1 MQVYEVIPVARNR
14 AAPETLSYFSTKK
27 NARGD
32 LVKTNFRGREIFAVI
47 KNASELSGRKAELKR
62 GTFRLKPLKSL
73 WLQNFLPEDFF
84 EILRRLSREF
94 LLPEGL
100 ILSRLLPKPIF
111 SKKVKIPLPSQKSP
125 KRIHQKSA
133 FRGSAEE
140 RLRHYRGLIREHLA
154 RKKSLMLLSPRI
166 ETLKLLAAE
175 LGRGIEDYSFIFHSE
190 IPAGKYLGSWNRA
203 LTLPH
208 PVLILGTGQV
218 LSLDRPDLETLI
230 IDEEGSRL
238 WREWEGTPFDF
249 REAARIIAEAK
260 GLKLIFADEILR
272 LETFWQSEAGLL
284 EALAPLLTR
293 IQSPVETKL
302 LEIGPAQDGF
312 SWLSKELRAE
322 LEESIFKNEKILL
335 FANRKGYGSFTLC
348 QDCNRALLC
357 PACSVPLVL
366 HGLKREERKFFCH
379 HCLGSLTVPERC
391 PHCLSWKLK
400 EFGLGVE
407 KIQEEFQKLFPKS
420 ENALFA
426 TESVLYHPELAF
438 DLTAIVSLDH
448 LFSIPDFRINE
459 RIFRLIS
466 ELKARTRRKL
476 ILQTRIS
483 ENKLFQD
490 ALAGSISG
498 FYQGEIKGRENFRY
512 PPFVKLVKL
521 TKEDKNYAALKKNQE
536 EALGLLKDC
545 KPLSFPA
552 FLERIKKRYRW
563 NIVLK
568 IPPGGWPPEEKL
580 ENLLK
585 NLALA
590 GWELIVDPESII

>member
-1 MQVYEVIPVARNR
+1 
-14 AAPETLSYFSTKK
+14 
-27 NARGD
+27 
-32 LVKTNFRGREIFAVI
+32 
-47 KNASELSGRKAELKR
+47 
-62 GTFRLKPLKSL
+62 
-73 WLQNFLPEDFF
+73 
-84 EILRRLSREF
+84 
-94 LLPEGL
+94 
-100 ILSRLLPKPIF
+100 
-111 SKKVKIPLPSQKSP
+111 
-125 KRIHQKSA
+125 
-133 FRGSAEE
+133 
-140 RLRHYRGLIREHLA
+140 
-154 RKKSLMLLSPRI
+154 
-166 ETLKLLAAE
+166 
-175 LGRGIEDYSFIFHSE
+175 
-190 IPAGKYLGSWNRA
+190 
-203 LTLPH
+203 
-208 PVLILGTGQV
+208 
-218 LSLDRPDLETLI
+218 
-230 IDEEGSRL
+230 
-238 WREWEGTPFDF
+238 
-249 REAARIIAEAK
+249 
-260 GLKLIFADEILR
+260 
-272 LETFWQSEAGLL
+272 WQSETGLL
-284 EALAPLLTR
+284 EALTPLLTR

-302 LEIGPAQDGF
+302 LEVGPAQDGF

-379 HCLGSLTVPERC
+379 HCLGSLTVPECC

-407 KIQEEFQKLFPKS
+407 KVQEEFQKLFPKS

-498 FYQGEIKGRENFRY
+498 FYQKEIKGRENFRY
-512 PPFVKLVKL
+512 PPFAKLVKL

-536 EALGLLKDC
+536 EALGLLKDY

-552 FLERIKKRYRW
+552 FLERIRKRYRW

-568 IPPGGWPPEEKL
+568 IPPGAWPPEEKL

-585 NLALA
+585 NLALV
-590 GWELIVDPESII
+590 GWEIVVDPESII